1 MDNQLE
7 RERSVDGKIQI
18 KKCYADIL
26 KTDRNTGRVLKRNRD
41 ERGDDVQAN
50 KSCLRVDFRVNETH
64 VTNNRVQRGRLKIA
78 KSKIIDSCDLDKV
91 CINNVSLASE
101 IVHGYKRGN
110 FKSVTSPPEFMTDS
124 VYLMNLSE
132 VQKTKLSLFTQDK

>member
-1 MDNQLE
+1 M
-7 RERSVDGKIQI
+7 DGKIQI

-26 KTDRNTGRVLKRNRD
+26 KTDRNTARVLKRNRD

-50 KSCLRVDFRVNETH
+50 KGCLRVDFRVNETH

-91 CINNVSLASE
+91 GINNVSLASE

-132 VQKTKLSLFTQDK
+132 VQKTKLSIFTQDK